1 MARSQTPIPAAHL
14 AHAAEMLKML
24 GHPVRLSI
32 VELLAREGELAVSQI
47 VDGLGEPQSTIS
59 QHLGRMKVR
68 GILGSRREATQV
80 VYFITQEQVF
90 NLLECVRNC
99 EF

>member
-1 MARSQTPIPAAHL
+1 
-14 AHAAEMLKML
+14 MLKVL
-24 GHPVRLSI
+24 GHPVRLTI
-32 VELLAREGELAVSQI
+32 VELLAEHGELPVNEI
-47 VDGLGEPQSTIS
+47 VEMLSEPQSTIS

-99 EF
+99 KF